1 MRNKETTERLET
13 IYNRVL
19 KVTGVDIKAD
29 KRRLRDVVYAKK
41 IFYYSARKKMITF
54 QQIADFL
61 GANHATVIHH
71 NNDTPYLLKQDKI
84 FFSNYLRVQGQ
95 PVEGKSSRLYFDLII
110 GSI

>member
-1 MRNKETTERLET
+1 MRNTETTEKLERLSQ
-13 IYNRVL
+13 RVL
-19 KVTGVDIKAD
+19 NITGVDIKGD

-41 IFYYSARKKMITF
+41 IFYYSARKKLITF

-71 NNDTPYLLKQDKI
+71 NNDTPYLLKQDKE

-95 PVEGKSSRLYFDLII
+95 PVEGKSSRMYFDLMI
-110 GSI
+110 GNI